1 MTDYQ
6 TARVSLGVRLREL
19 RSEAGLSGRELAAR
33 LDWHPSKVSKLEHG
47 RQTASVED
55 LRSWARV
62 CGRPQAA
69 EGLLAQLRSL
79 ETHYASWRRQL
90 AGGHGPRQRS
100 YSPLDARTRCF
111 RIFEAAC
118 VPGIL
123 QTQDYAKFMFRR
135 GVRRHHT
142 IDDVDE
148 AVRARMERQ
157 DILDL
162 PDKTFRFLLWEPA
175 LRIRLG
181 PDTVMV
187 EQLSRLISEIARSRV
202 EIGVIPLAVSMDV
215 VPSHGFW
222 IFDDDRVLVETIGA
236 ELCLTEEVAVTP
248 YVRVFEELSRS
259 ALRGL
264 SAIRLVESVRRDL
277 CRGAQTLPDRK

>member
-19 RSEAGLSGRELAAR
+19 RGEAGLSGRELAAR
-33 LDWHPSKVSKLEHG
+33 LDWQPSKVSKLEHG

-100 YSPLDARTRCF
+100 YSPLDARTRHF

-118 VPGIL
+118 VPGLL
-123 QTQDYAKFMFRR
+123 QTRDYATYMFRR
-135 GVRRHHT
+135 GVRRHRT
-142 IDDVDE
+142 PDDGNE

-157 DILDL
+157 GILDL
-162 PDKTFRFLLWEPA
+162 PGKTFHILLWEPA

-187 EQLSRLISEIARSRV
+187 EQLSRVVTEIARARA
-202 EIGVIPLAVSMDV
+202 EIGVIPMGVSMDV

-222 IFDDDRVLVETIGA
+222 VFDDDRVLVETIGA
-236 ELCLTEEVAVTP
+236 ELCLTEDVAIAP
-248 YVRVFEELSRS
+248 YVRMFEELSRS
-259 ALRGL
+259 ALRGPA
-264 SAIRLVESVRRDL
+264 AIRLVEAVRRDL
-277 CRGAQTLPDRK
+277 GGGAQASPDRK

>member
-19 RSEAGLSGRELAAR
+19 RGEAGLSGRELAAR
-33 LDWHPSKVSKLEHG
+33 LDWQPSKVSKLEHG
-47 RQTASVED
+47 RQTANVED

-62 CGRPQAA
+62 CGRPQAT

-100 YSPLDARTRCF
+100 YSPLDSRTRHF

-118 VPGIL
+118 VPGLL

-135 GVRRHHT
+135 GVRRHRT
-142 IDDVDE
+142 PDDGDE

-157 DILDL
+157 GILDL
-162 PDKTFRFLLWEPA
+162 PDKAFHILLWEPA

-181 PDTVMV
+181 PDVVMV
-187 EQLSRLISEIARSRV
+187 EQLSRVITEIARAKV
-202 EIGVIPLAVSMDV
+202 EIGVIPMAVSMDV

-236 ELCLTEEVAVTP
+236 ELCLTEDVAITP
-248 YVRVFEELSRS
+248 YVRMFDELSRS

-264 SAIRLVESVRRDL
+264 AAIRLVESVRRDL
-277 CRGAQTLPDRK
+277 GGGAQTSPDKK

>member
-33 LDWHPSKVSKLEHG
+33 LDWQPSKVSKLEHG

-100 YSPLDARTRCF
+100 YSPLDARTRHF

-118 VPGIL
+118 VPGLL
-123 QTQDYAKFMFRR
+123 QTRDYAAYMFRR
-135 GVRRHHT
+135 GVRRHRT
-142 IDDVDE
+142 PDDGDE

-157 DILDL
+157 GILDL
-162 PDKTFRFLLWEPA
+162 PGKTFHILLWEPA

-187 EQLSRLISEIARSRV
+187 EQLSRVVTEIARARA
-202 EIGVIPLAVSMDV
+202 EIGVIPMGVSMDV

-222 IFDDDRVLVETIGA
+222 VFDDDRVLVETIGA
-236 ELCLTEEVAVTP
+236 ELCLTEDVAIAP
-248 YVRVFEELSRS
+248 YVRMFEELSRS
-259 ALRGL
+259 ALRGPA
-264 SAIRLVESVRRDL
+264 AIRLVEAVRRDL
-277 CRGAQTLPDRK
+277 GGGAQASPDRK